1 MHLSGYRFSMLLALF
16 VSAATTAKAAT
27 FVWTEQEIDTI
38 EIGYGLALTDVD
50 GDGKRDILLA
60 DKKTIQWYQN
70 PSWQKHIIARDLT
83 VRDNVC
89 IAARDIDGDG
99 RCEVRTMEFFG
110 NHSGWSHSL
119 PASTAGPP

>member
-1 MHLSGYRFSMLLALF
+1 MRLSGYRLSIFLALF
-16 VSAATTAKAAT
+16 ASASITAKAAT
-27 FVWTEQEIDTI
+27 FAWTEQEIDTI
-38 EIGYGLALTDVD
+38 EIGYGLALRDVD

-99 RCEVRTMEFFG
+99 RCEVAVGGQWNFSETI
-110 NHSGWSHSL
+110 
-119 PASTAGPP
+119 

>member
-1 MHLSGYRFSMLLALF
+1 MQLSGYLFSIFLALF
-16 VSAATTAKAAT
+16 VSASITAKAAT

-38 EIGYGLALTDVD
+38 EIGYGLALRDVD

-99 RCEVRTMEFFG
+99 R
-110 NHSGWSHSL
+110 
-119 PASTAGPP
+119 

>member
-60 DKKTIQWYQN
+60 DKK
-70 PSWQKHIIARDLT
+70 PSNGIKT
-83 VRDNVC
+83 
-89 IAARDIDGDG
+89 
-99 RCEVRTMEFFG
+99 
-110 NHSGWSHSL
+110 
-119 PASTAGPP
+119 PPGKNTSSPKT